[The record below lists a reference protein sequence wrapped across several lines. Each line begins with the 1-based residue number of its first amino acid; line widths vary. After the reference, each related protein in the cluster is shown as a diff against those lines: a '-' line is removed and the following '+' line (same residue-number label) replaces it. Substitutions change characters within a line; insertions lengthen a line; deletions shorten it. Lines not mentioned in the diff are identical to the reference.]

1 MSASAPPDGP
11 VLLVDSRPDGA
22 AGWVVAADGEVD
34 LATSPRL
41 RAALLEAIEEQ
52 DRVLVDLRAVT
63 FMDSTG
69 IATLLAAAE
78 AARRRGH
85 RAGGRP
91 QPHGPQGPR
100 ARRRPVGAAAAPGGA
115 GLARR
120 AQSSIGRS
128 STNSSYSRVGWNR
141 IWLW

>member
-1 MSASAPPDGP
+1 MSASAPPEGP
-11 VLLVDSRPDGA
+11 VLLVDSRPDRA

-41 RAALLEAIEEQ
+41 RAALLAAIEEQ

-78 AARRRGH
+78 AARRRGTELEVDPS
-85 RAGGRP
+85 RTVRKVLEL
-91 QPHGPQGPR
+91 
-100 ARRRPVGAAAAPGGA
+100 VGA
-115 GLARR
+115 
-120 AQSSIGRS
+120 QSAL
-128 STNSSYSRVGWNR
+128 RVRPEGPA
-141 IWLW
+141 